1 MQSILKTIGTV
12 PFAAHIGERV
22 YMREFTQ
29 RGGLPDDLAR
39 WQPTVDALL
48 REVDAPGPIY
58 LMIDQGVVRAGAS
71 HRRPG
76 LHIDGYWHPGIS
88 AHGGHGSRPGHNSR
102 PRETP
107 RHCSSPGAWDTGS
120 GRWKNGIYSEPEAII
135 LASDVAAARAV
146 VGHFDGMPGEGG
158 DCRHIDTGSLIVVP
172 MRAGIAYAGNVT
184 LLHESLPVAADCLRT
199 VVRLNVPGW
208 TPQ

>member
-12 PFAAHIGERV
+12 SFAAHIGERV

-39 WQPTVDALL
+39 WQPTVDAML

-76 LHIDGYWHPGIS
+76 LHIDGYWLPAIQS
-88 AHGGHGSRPGHNSR
+88 HGGEHVAGPG
-102 PRETP
+102 
-107 RHCSSPGAWDTGS
+107 WDTGS
-120 GRWKNGIYSEPEAII
+120 GRWKNATYADPEAII
-135 LASDVAAARAV
+135 LASDVAAARAL
-146 VGHFDGMPGEGG
+146 VGEFDGMPGEGG
-158 DCRHIDTGSLIVVP
+158 DCRHIDTGSLIAVP